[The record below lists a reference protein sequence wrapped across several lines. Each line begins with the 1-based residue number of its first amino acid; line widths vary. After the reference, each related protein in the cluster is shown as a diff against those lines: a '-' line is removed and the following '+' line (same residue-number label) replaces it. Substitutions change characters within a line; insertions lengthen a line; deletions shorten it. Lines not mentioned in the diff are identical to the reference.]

1 MESGISVLIVED
13 EFLTLN
19 SIKESLTE
27 VGYRIAGMAKSAKEA
42 IHVLETK
49 QVDIAI
55 LDINI
60 QGDKDGLWL
69 ANYINEN
76 HKLPFVFLTAY
87 NDEETVK
94 SAVGTQPYGYLIKP
108 FNTIDI
114 YASIELAL
122 KNFEKAN
129 QNQNGLTVKSN
140 IKNTP
145 IKIDD
150 HLFLKES
157 HLYSRIRIKDVLYVK
172 AEQKHVI
179 LSTTMK
185 KYTLRHTFLEILEI
199 LPKDHFIQTHR
210 SYLVNTKEV
219 EHFGANF
226 LIINGVEIPISN
238 KRKENVLKAFKFL

>member
-13 EFLTLN
+13 EFMTLN
-19 SIKESLTE
+19 NIKESLTE
-27 VGYRIAGMAKSAKEA
+27 VGYQIAGMAKNAKEA
-42 IHVLETK
+42 IHVLETE

-76 HKLPFVFLTAY
+76 HHLPFVFLTAY
-87 NDEETVK
+87 NDEKTVK
-94 SAVGTQPYGYLIKP
+94 SAVNTQPYGYLIKP

-114 YASIELAL
+114 YAAIELAL

-129 QNQNGLTVKSN
+129 QNKKGLVVESTVKD
-140 IKNTP
+140 TP

-157 HLYSRIRIKDVLYVK
+157 HLYSRVKIKDILYVK

-179 LSTTMK
+179 LSTESK
-185 KYTLRHTFLEILEI
+185 KYDLRYTFLEVLEI
-199 LPKDHFIQTHR
+199 LPKEHFIQTHR
-210 SYLVNTKEV
+210 SYIVNTNEV
-219 EHFGANF
+219 EHLGANF
-226 LIINGVEIPISN
+226 LLINGTEIPISS
-238 KRKENVLKAFKFL
+238 KRKEDVLKRFKFL